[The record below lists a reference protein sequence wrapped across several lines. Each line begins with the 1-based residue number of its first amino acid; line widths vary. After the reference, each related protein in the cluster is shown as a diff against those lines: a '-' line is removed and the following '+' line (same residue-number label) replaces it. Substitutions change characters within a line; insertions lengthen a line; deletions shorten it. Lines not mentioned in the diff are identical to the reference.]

1 MHDDEQR
8 MLIPGTYLELADNH
22 KTYLELLN
30 LVCYLDDANYNG
42 RIIPYGTTKKE
53 REHTETMI
61 ATLKDMPVYA
71 KITKNRKG
79 EPTFKG
85 HEMRVASN
93 GEITF
98 DTIPI
103 GTHTKVWVENREVTT
118 VKGETKTLPCVMAAQ
133 RIWKRN
139 RNAVEAIKRL
149 FAAGKLHNSWEI
161 ETSVYEFK
169 DGLKYLKEYVFE
181 GNCFLADDAI
191 GGGSEPAYGESSA
204 VLSVASQ
211 EEEPMDCE
219 KMIAEAL
226 CRDLEESE
234 VNEQM
239 EDEKV
244 MEQVVTEAS
253 EAEVPV
259 EAEQAEQINPAQ
271 EQAETEMAMS
281 TDRDIRVALMKAFQI
296 SKPENDERRY
306 AWLSFLFPED
316 HKAWFHAEG
325 REAKELD
332 YIEVSYEVD
341 ETGNVR
347 ILDEQPVTMVTTP
360 REMPKVLAEKDQQIA
375 ERDAQLA
382 EKETKIGEMQTEL
395 SNLQQ
400 YKELYDQA
408 EAEKA
413 EAKRQSEIAELRAYV
428 EQAECFTQEEMA
440 ELAPMI
446 EKLEVSEVKARVADK
461 LMSGKLKTETSSAM
475 PRRSLEDDEG
485 SFGSNKKTSAEVWND
500 FIRK

>member
-1 MHDDEQR
+1 MMHDSEQKVI
-8 MLIPGTYLELADNH
+8 IPGTYLELADNH

-30 LVCYLDDANYNG
+30 LVCYLDDANFNG
-42 RIIPYGTTKKE
+42 RVIPYGSTKKE
-53 REHTETMI
+53 KEHTESMV

-85 HEMRVASN
+85 HEMRVSSS
-93 GEITF
+93 GEVTF
-98 DTIPI
+98 DTVPI

-118 VKGETKTLPCVMAAQ
+118 VKGETKTLPCVMATQ

-139 RNAVEAIKRL
+139 RNAVDAIKRL
-149 FAAGKLHNSWEI
+149 FNAGKLHNSWEI
-161 ETSVYEFK
+161 ATSAYEYK

-191 GGGSEPAYGESSA
+191 GGGSEPAYGEASA
-204 VLSVASQ
+204 VLSVASR
-211 EEEPMDCE
+211 EEEPMNCE
-219 KMIAEAL
+219 EMIAEAL

-234 VNEQM
+234 VKEQM
-239 EDEKV
+239 EDEKKL
-244 MEQVVTEAS
+244 EQLEPEVS
-253 EAEVPV
+253 EAEPAAEEQQEQTEPV
-259 EAEQAEQINPAQ
+259 Q
-271 EQAETEMAMS
+271 EQAEAEVAMS
-281 TDRDIRVALMKAFQI
+281 TDRDVRTAIMNAYRK
-296 SKPENDERRY
+296 SKPEGDVGRW

-316 HKAWFHAEG
+316 HKAWFHEEG
-325 REAKELD
+325 PEVKELD
-332 YIEVSYEVD
+332 YREVSYEMD
-341 ETGNVR
+341 EAGEVK
-347 ILDEQPVTMVTTP
+347 ILDEQPVTLVATP
-360 REMPKVLAEKDQQIA
+360 REMPQVLAEKDQQIA

-382 EKETKIGEMQTEL
+382 EKNAEIEKMQSEL
-395 SNLQQ
+395 SGLQQ
-400 YKELYDQA
+400 YKELYDKA

-413 EAKRQSEIAELRAYV
+413 EAKKQAEIAELRSYV

-446 EKLEVSEVKARVADK
+446 EELQVSEVKARVADK
-461 LMSGKLKTETSSAM
+461 LMSGKLKTETSAVM

-485 SFGSNKKTSAEVWND
+485 VFGSKKTNAEVWND

>member
-1 MHDDEQR
+1 MHDDEQK

-53 REHTETMI
+53 REHTEAMI

-118 VKGETKTLPCVMAAQ
+118 VKGETKTLPCVMASQ

-259 EAEQAEQINPAQ
+259 EAEQAEQTELAQ
-271 EQAETEMAMS
+271 EQAETEVAMS
-281 TDRDIRVALMKAFQI
+281 TERDIRIAIMKAFQ
-296 SKPENDERRY
+296 RRY
-306 AWLSFLFPED
+306 VWLSFLFPED
-316 HKAWFHAEG
+316 HKAWFRDESG
-325 REAKELD
+325 EAKELD

-341 ETGNVR
+341 EAGNVR
-347 ILDEQPVTMVTTP
+347 ILDEQPVTMVATP
-360 REMPKVLAEKDQQIA
+360 REMPQMLAEKDQQIA

-400 YKELYDQA
+400 YKELYDKA

-413 EAKRQSEIAELRAYV
+413 EAKRQSEIAELRTYV

-440 ELAPMI
+440 ELAPLI

-461 LMSGKLKTETSSAM
+461 LMSGKLKTETSSVM

-485 SFGSNKKTSAEVWND
+485 VFDSNKKTNADVWND

>member
-1 MHDDEQR
+1 MHDDEQK

-30 LVCYLDDANYNG
+30 LVCYLDDANSNG
-42 RIIPYGTTKKE
+42 RVIPYGTTKKE
-53 REHTETMI
+53 RDHTEMMI

-71 KITKNRKG
+71 KITRNRKG

-118 VKGETKTLPCVMAAQ
+118 VKGEIKTLPCVMASQ

-161 ETSVYEFK
+161 EVSVYEFK

-204 VLSVASQ
+204 VLSVASR

-244 MEQVVTEAS
+244 VEQVVTEAS
-253 EAEVPV
+253 ETKAPV
-259 EAEQAEQINPAQ
+259 ETEQAEQTNPTQ
-271 EQAETEMAMS
+271 EQAETEMAMN
-281 TDRDIRVALMKAFQI
+281 TDMDIRMAIMKAFQA
-296 SKPENDERRY
+296 SKPEGDARRY

-316 HKAWFHAEG
+316 HKAWFRDEG
-325 REAKELD
+325 RDAKELD

-341 ETGNVR
+341 EAGNVR
-347 ILDEQPVTMVTTP
+347 LLDEQPVTMVATP

-400 YKELYDQA
+400 YKELYDKA

-413 EAKRQSEIAELRAYV
+413 EAERQSEIAELRAYV

-440 ELAPMI
+440 ELIPMI

-461 LMSGKLKTETSSAM
+461 LMSGKLKTETSSVM